1 MTDRL
6 LTAREL
12 ADQLG
17 VNAETVLRWSRRGE
31 LPTIKLPGGAIR
43 YREHDIDQWLRRHE
57 TGAADRGVSAT
68 RNDRAQAGPYD
79 SRPLVFPVSATPPHD
94 TATTEEDP

>member
-57 TGAADRGVSAT
+57 TGE
-68 RNDRAQAGPYD
+68 AGPYD